1 MNPKISFYRNINGGV
16 TKRLES
22 PDYNYIMSLATG
34 VFARW
39 GKTREDDPEY
49 SPFGPEILDIE
60 VSTVCHGS
68 KSGPCK
74 FCYKSNG
81 PIGKNMSFETFKTIF
96 DKMPKTLTQIA
107 FGIGDIDANYDLWK
121 MMRYCR
127 DHTIVPNLTIN
138 GSRMTPHFYDLIASN
153 CGACAVSLYDYDT
166 CYNAVKELT
175 DRGMKQVNIHCL
187 LSEETFE
194 KCKKVLKDRLI
205 DPRLQNMKSI
215 VFMWL
220 KPKGNRND
228 LHQLSSIS
236 KLKELVDFAFE
247 NEISIGFDS
256 CSSPNFLKTIKDNQN
271 FKQIE
276 QSVEPCESTLFSS
289 YINVDGDFFPCSF
302 AEKTKGWEDGI
313 SVVNSFDF
321 NQDVW
326 FNPRV
331 VEFRNK
337 LIANKDENKCRT
349 CQLYDL
355 CVKN

>member
-1 MNPKISFYRNINGGV
+1 MKI
-16 TKRLES
+16 
-22 PDYNYIMSLATG
+22 TG
-34 VFARW
+34 VSTIDFDGCVYNIETIPDHNYFANN
-39 GKTREDDPEY
+39 
-49 SPFGPEILDIE
+49 IL
-60 VSTVCHGS
+60 VHN
-68 KSGPCK
+68 
-74 FCYKSNG
+74 CYKSNG
-81 PIGKNMSFETFKTIF
+81 PEGKNMSFETFKTIF
-96 DKMPKTLTQIA
+96 DKMPKTLTQTA
-107 FGIGDIDANYDLWK
+107 FGIGDISANYDLWK

-127 DHTIVPNLTIN
+127 DRAVVPNLTIN

-194 KCKKVLKDRLI
+194 KCKQVLRDRLT
-205 DPRLQNMKSI
+205 DPRLKDMKAI
-215 VFMWL
+215 IYMWL
-220 KPKGNRND
+220 KPKGDRNR
-228 LHQLSSIS
+228 LHQLSSLS
-236 KLKELVDFAFE
+236 KLKELVDFALE

-256 CSSPNFLKTIKDNQN
+256 CSSPNFLKTIKDNPS

-289 YINVDGDFFPCSF
+289 YISVSGSFFPCSF
-302 AEKTKGWEDGI
+302 AEKTPGWEEGI
-313 SVVNSFDF
+313 DVVNCNDF

-331 VEFRNK
+331 VEFRDK
-337 LIANKDENKCRT
+337 LIANKDENRCRT

-355 CVKN
+355 CLKV